1 MAASGTKLRAGTA
14 RCTPIPPHDSRVNFW
29 SPPHGHS
36 LEKGIHVLLALLVL
50 HDPLEVHPVPCK
62 GLRQGIV
69 VVAKVIARLDVDKW
83 HKADPTKG

>member
-1 MAASGTKLRAGTA
+1 MHAFS
-14 RCTPIPPHDSRVNFW
+14 TPIPPHDSRVNLW
-29 SPPHGHS
+29 SPPHGHYS

-50 HDPLEVHPVPCK
+50 HDPLDVHPVPCK

-83 HKADPTKG
+83 HKES